1 MNLRSNQFWLLNT
14 DISEIS
20 APNSTWKKHKTCEK
34 LLTHSSTQLWFRYL
48 QSVSFQYV
56 SLFLKKP
63 ASRKYLPLG
72 VLILDWWCVL
82 KAWAVNVFGM
92 VNLIEPRF
100 WLGGFFVLVN
110 SIKFDQSGAA
120 GGSRSDTHRG
130 VNTFEKLAFPKIKRH
145 IGMKPIVKHF
155 PISVYFWSA
164 DPFSSPQNKI
174 ESVVL

>member
-1 MNLRSNQFWLLNT
+1 MVSMTFLFCKICTELFKFFIAL
-14 DISEIS
+14 ISRQYLS
-20 APNSTWKKHKTCEK
+20 KTK
-34 LLTHSSTQLWFRYL
+34 IFVSFSI

-130 VNTFEKLAFPKIKRH
+130 VNTFEKLAFSKIKRH
-145 IGMKPIVKHF
+145 IPMKPIVF
-155 PISVYFWSA
+155 
-164 DPFSSPQNKI
+164 
-174 ESVVL
+174 